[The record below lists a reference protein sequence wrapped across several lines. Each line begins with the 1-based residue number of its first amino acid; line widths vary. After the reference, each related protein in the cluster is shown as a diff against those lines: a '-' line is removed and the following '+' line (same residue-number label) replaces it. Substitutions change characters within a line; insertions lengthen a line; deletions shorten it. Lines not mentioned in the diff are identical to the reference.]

1 MKKLFVFF
9 SIIFLFVAC
18 TPQTEL
24 GTKDPETLPPA
35 VESTE
40 EVTEEATAPEETEA
54 DKTEAAEE
62 TEADETKATE
72 EPSETPDGEEPTEET
87 TAAFRPFSAE
97 DLVFYTMEK
106 KPHVSLQKNT
116 QLVVVTEE
124 STYLKYPSHEV
135 ITTSADALFTAR
147 NIGLVTSCKDFLK
160 AYGAE
165 NTAVWETYNKEGKQT
180 LTAYNGNILAKSD
193 AIDSCYLYIGFQ
205 KSGSA
210 WKAIDAPALT
220 NILSGKPTLAD
231 NTEIVTF
238 CVSLDEVGMI
248 NMLYVLYTT
257 IGDLAF

>member
-24 GTKDPETLPPA
+24 GTKDSETLPPA

-54 DKTEAAEE
+54 DKTEAE
-62 TEADETKATE
+62 E
-72 EPSETPDGEEPTEET
+72 EPAQTPDSEEPTEET

-135 ITTSADALFTAR
+135 ITTSADALLSAR
-147 NIGLVTSCKDFLK
+147 DIGLVTSCKDFLK

-165 NTAVWETYNKEGKQT
+165 NTAVWETYDKEGKQT
-180 LTAYNGNILAKSD
+180 LVAYDGNIISKSD
-193 AIDSCYLYIGFQ
+193 AVDSCYLYIGFQ

-210 WKAIDAPALT
+210 WKSIDTSELT
-220 NILSGKPTLAD
+220 GILNGKASLTD

-257 IGDLAF
+257 IGDLTF